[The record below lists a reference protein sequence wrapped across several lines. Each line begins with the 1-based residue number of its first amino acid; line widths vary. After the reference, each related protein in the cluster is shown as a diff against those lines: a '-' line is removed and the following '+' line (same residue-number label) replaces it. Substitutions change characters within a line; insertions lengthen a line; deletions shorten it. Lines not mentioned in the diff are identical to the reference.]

1 MSVLLPSTFL
11 FVLPFIQLG
20 YSYYASVSTAAAALT
35 LFIAGRSNYR
45 TLWQQNFVFR
55 SIACLLMIVAT
66 ASYGGASGQD
76 VLRAAREAVA
86 FFLLT
91 GSALWSLPVF
101 NSRISTRVLLAI
113 WLFGLGTLAMVIIQ
127 TVYLRSHAYFG
138 IPMELFSQNTNT
150 LPGELALL
158 YSDLRPSGT
167 FAEPSYLGGVCLSL
181 IFAISPLLKK
191 RRSVQLLVALLLV
204 IVVISRSLSGILFIF
219 LYLSI
224 YMRGT
229 LRSPVIFYGC
239 VVSLFSILLA
249 VTVTDNPISDR
260 LLNGGDYD
268 VSIMGR
274 IFGPLEAIPKILPL
288 YPLGIPLAP
297 FQDMGYSFSRDLT
310 AGEMTHNGLFNLI
323 INYGFVGFLLAGV
336 VLFSFRSTEALVY
349 VLALSIQNGGFLT
362 VDKFVIIALS
372 IMLHNSL
379 RALTLQRKRVD
390 VLREVRSYPL
400 GRSTGP
406 VSSGLK

>member
-20 YSYYASVSTAAAALT
+20 YSYYASVSTAGAALT
-35 LFIAGRSNYR
+35 LFIAGRSNFR
-45 TLWQQNFVFR
+45 TLWRQNLVFR
-55 SIACLLMIVAT
+55 SIACLLMILAT

-76 VLRAAREAVA
+76 VLRTVREVVA
-86 FFLLT
+86 FFLVT
-91 GSALWSLPVF
+91 GSASWSLPIF
-101 NSRISTRVLLAI
+101 NSRILSRVLFAI
-113 WLFGLGTLAMVIIQ
+113 WLFGLGTLLMVIVQ

-158 YSDLRPSGT
+158 YSNLRPSGT
-167 FAEPSYLGGVCLSL
+167 FAEPSYLGGICLSL

-191 RRSVQLLVALLLV
+191 KRSVQLLVALLV
-204 IVVISRSLSGILFIF
+204 AIVAISRSLSGILFIF

-224 YMRGT
+224 YMRAA
-229 LRSPVIFYGC
+229 LRSPAIFYGC
-239 VVSLFSILLA
+239 VVSLFGILLA
-249 VTVTDNPISDR
+249 VTLTDNPISDR
-260 LLNGGDYD
+260 LLTEGNYD
-268 VSIMGR
+268 ASIMGR
-274 IFGPLEAIPKILPL
+274 IFGPLEAIPKILPQ

-297 FQDMGYSFSRDLT
+297 FQNMGYSFSGNL
-310 AGEMTHNGLFNLI
+310 AAAEMTHNGLFNLI
-323 INYGFVGFLLAGV
+323 INYGLVGFLLVGV
-336 VLFSFRSTEALVY
+336 ILFSFRNTEVLVY

-379 RALTLQRKRVD
+379 RASTPQRKRVD
-390 VLREVRSYPL
+390 VLREFQSYSL

-406 VSSGLK
+406 VSSSLG